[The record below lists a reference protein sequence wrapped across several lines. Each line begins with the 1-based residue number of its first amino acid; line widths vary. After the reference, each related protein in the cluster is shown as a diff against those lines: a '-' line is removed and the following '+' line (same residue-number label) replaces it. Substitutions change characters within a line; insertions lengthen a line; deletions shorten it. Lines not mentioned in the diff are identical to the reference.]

1 MLAAPRARAYAARMA
16 TRAELGL
23 AAVASAALVVL
34 AAALGC
40 YKGAA
45 PEATAPDPL
54 HKSSP
59 AAASARA
66 AASSDADAVDGGL
79 VVGAFDGPPDP
90 EAQRV
95 LREAL
100 THAAVAFDPGKP
112 PKVTLRGLDDTAL
125 GEAQGMTPDGP
136 PRVVMLKQGQRAEEH
151 VTVQP
156 HACMT
161 YIAEGGLG
169 VAEVDVFLATGSG
182 DDLKILAQDQ
192 RGGPIGV
199 VGGRAGCVSNPAST
213 PLEASLHVTLRRGA
227 GVVLLRGYSK

>member
-1 MLAAPRARAYAARMA
+1 MP

-23 AAVASAALVVL
+23 AAAAIAALVAL
-34 AAALGC
+34 GAAIGC

-54 HKSSP
+54 HRPSP
-59 AAASARA
+59 PAASARA
-66 AASSDADAVDGGL
+66 AASSDPDALDGGL

-90 EAQRV
+90 DAQRV

-100 THAAVAFDPGKP
+100 THPAVPFDPGNP

-136 PRVVMLKQGQRAEEH
+136 PRVVTLKQGQRAEEH
-151 VTVQP
+151 VTLQP
-156 HACMT
+156 RACMT
-161 YIAEGGLG
+161 YVAEGGLG
-169 VAEVDVFLATGSG
+169 VAEVDVFLATGTG

-199 VGGRAGCVSNPAST
+199 VGGRTGCVTNPAST

-227 GVVLLRGYSK
+227 GVVVLRGYAK